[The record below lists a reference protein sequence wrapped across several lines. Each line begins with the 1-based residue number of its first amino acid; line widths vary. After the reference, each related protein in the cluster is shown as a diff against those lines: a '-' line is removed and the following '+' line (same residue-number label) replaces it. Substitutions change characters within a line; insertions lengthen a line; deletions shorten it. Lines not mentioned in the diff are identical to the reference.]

1 LQEKVNIPL
10 TREALSAIFVMYCW
24 HHRLSA
30 GIYQRSVGKNM
41 IEARPVWQK
50 PAVHGGGMMESQSNV
65 GALTFA
71 AYLAGK
77 HGLNVC

>member
-1 LQEKVNIPL
+1 VLAFTNEAYERKSVSTNQE
-10 TREALSAIFVMYCW
+10 AI
-24 HHRLSA
+24 
-30 GIYQRSVGKNM
+30 GKNM

-50 PAVHGGGMMESQSNV
+50 PAVHGGGMMDSQSNV